1 MDDDLD
7 PRLRDRFDREV
18 EHVRDPAAWR
28 IGPRPRSWL
37 TVGLGAVAAVLLL
50 VSAVMV
56 GTGQRAVRE
65 SQSSSGPSQSL
76 PVAPLASASATLL
89 PSHAPT
95 PPVASASPTH
105 SPSVPPGR
113 EENADLAV
121 TISARGIGALTGD
134 WAFMIRRWPEGGV
147 CCLATGRAT
156 DVVSLVR
163 LADSRAVDVVSFRS
177 QLGPDGIAP
186 TNSLAAQLSPGG
198 RYAIISAGVS
208 RSEGGERLALVIVDL
223 STGALRQLTK
233 DPGYH
238 DDMPAWSPDGSLI
251 AFARY
256 RYGASP
262 GDADGGLWMIA
273 PDGSGLQRLL
283 APLPPGGPKTFVF
296 TWTRDS
302 RWIGF
307 SQGSG
312 RYELLEPATRQRVA
326 FDRSPAGGRDAGD
339 WRSGS
344 PPFVGAFSEGPR
356 GGIYSIEVAE
366 GPASGQ
372 RGIVSTRP
380 ASMASLF
387 LPRWRPGVDDIL
399 YLHRPADGA
408 AQLRVLSA
416 RGGEDRVVA
425 TVPTETLAEW
435 TPDGRAI
442 AFVSGTGVSVG
453 LTLLGADGSD
463 RRVVWSTGGA
473 PEASA
478 TTINFGTLRF

>member
-1 MDDDLD
+1 MNDGL
-7 PRLRDRFDREV
+7 
-18 EHVRDPAAWR
+18 
-28 IGPRPRSWL
+28 PRPRSL
-37 TVGLGAVAAVLLL
+37 ITVGLAAVAIALL
-50 VSAVMV
+50 VVSAEML
-56 GTGQRAVRE
+56 GTGLWAVRE
-65 SQSSSGPSQSL
+65 PQSSSGPSPSL
-76 PVAPLASASATLL
+76 AIARPASASATLL
-89 PSHAPT
+89 PTLAPT

-121 TISARGIGALTGD
+121 TISARGIGDLTGD
-134 WAFMIRRWPEGGV
+134 WAFLIRRWPEGGL
-147 CCLATGRAT
+147 CRLHPGAT
-156 DVVSLVR
+156 DIVSLVR
-163 LADSRAVDVVSFRS
+163 LADGRAVEAVSFRS
-177 QLGPDGIAP
+177 QLGPDGMAP
-186 TNSLAAQLSPGG
+186 TNSLAAQLSPDG
-198 RYAIISAGVS
+198 RYAIISAGVR
-208 RSEGGERLALVIVDL
+208 RSDGGERLALVIVDL

-238 DDMPAWSPDGSLI
+238 DDMPAWSPDGSRI

-312 RYELLEPATRQRVA
+312 RYELLELATRQRVA
-326 FDRSPAGGRDAGD
+326 FDRVPAGGRDAGD

-344 PPFVGAFSEGPR
+344 PSFVGAFSEGPR
-356 GGIYSIEVAE
+356 GGVYSIEVAE
-366 GPASGQ
+366 GPASAQ
-372 RGIVSTRP
+372 RGIVVTRS

-387 LPRWRPGVDDIL
+387 LPRWRPGGDDIL

-416 RGGEDRVVA
+416 HGGEDRVVV

-435 TPDGRAI
+435 VPDGRAI

-453 LTLLGADGSD
+453 LTLVGADGSD
-463 RRVVWSTGGA
+463 RRTVWSTGGA
-473 PEASA
+473 PEACP
-478 TTINFGTLRF
+478 TTLDFGTLRF